1 MISLKTIGSNS
12 EKQSLLVFPLDIAA
26 HYLRCLGLCKKLSA
40 QFDISFA
47 YSPKYDRFVKKY
59 GFSTFEVGNFN
70 SEEIKVSA
78 SSFDFS
84 WLNLRT
90 IKSILESQ
98 IAVIAELNPSLVLG
112 DTAFTLKMAAEK
124 TGVPY
129 VSILNGYMTKYCCIA
144 RKVSPSH
151 PGYPYSKT
159 MPKKVFNRLS
169 RAIEHSMLKKIHE
182 PFRRVRKELGLSRL
196 FYLLDE
202 LEGDFNLIC
211 DLPDFFP
218 QKNLPENYEFV
229 GPLFYQGDE
238 EEQEVLDFLENDHLH
253 ILVSTGSTG
262 NWKNLNLLCDPV
274 FSDSRIVI
282 SGNASNGIRADNVL
296 SNNFLNHMK
305 IMAKVDIVICH
316 GGNGTVY
323 QALSNG
329 IPLLFFS
336 GNFEQEWNIQRI
348 IELGLGTRLEESF
361 DAFKIREI
369 IDTWIRKRE
378 SDSFR
383 QVQQQ
388 IQLFAEKPLMLNM
401 H

>member
-59 GFSTFEVGNFN
+59 GFSTFEVCNFN